1 MLRKRRINKSSDEI
15 LKEITTLDEKIKVTT
30 EELKSLKHQKK
41 SLEKDLS
48 IVEKREAVAKEEVEM
63 KELANLIK
71 EKGYTPEQVKE
82 ILEKQ

>member
-15 LKEITTLDEKIKVTT
+15 LKEIITLDEKIKVTT

-48 IVEKREAVAKEEVEM
+48 IVEKREAVAKEEAEM
-63 KELANLIK
+63 KELANLIR
-71 EKGYTPEQVKE
+71 EKGYTAEQVKE

>member
-30 EELKSLKHQKK
+30 EELKSLKYQKK

-48 IVEKREAVAKEEVEM
+48 IVEKREAVAKEEAEM

>member
-48 IVEKREAVAKEEVEM
+48 IVEKREAVAKEEAEM
-63 KELANLIK
+63 KELANLIR
-71 EKGYTPEQVKE
+71 EKGYTAEQVKE

>member
-1 MLRKRRINKSSDEI
+1 MLRKKRINKSSDEI

-48 IVEKREAVAKEEVEM
+48 IVEKREAVAKEEAEM

>member
-30 EELKSLKHQKK
+30 EEFKSLKHQKK

-48 IVEKREAVAKEEVEM
+48 IVEKREAVAKEEAEM

>member
-48 IVEKREAVAKEEVEM
+48 IVEKREAVAKEEAEM

>member
-41 SLEKDLS
+41 SFEKDLS
-48 IVEKREAVAKEEVEM
+48 IVEKREAVAKEEAEM

>member
-41 SLEKDLS
+41 SLEKDPS
-48 IVEKREAVAKEEVEM
+48 IVEKREAVAKEEAEM

>member
-48 IVEKREAVAKEEVEM
+48 IVEKREAVAKEEAEM

-71 EKGYTPEQVKE
+71 EKGCTPEQVKE